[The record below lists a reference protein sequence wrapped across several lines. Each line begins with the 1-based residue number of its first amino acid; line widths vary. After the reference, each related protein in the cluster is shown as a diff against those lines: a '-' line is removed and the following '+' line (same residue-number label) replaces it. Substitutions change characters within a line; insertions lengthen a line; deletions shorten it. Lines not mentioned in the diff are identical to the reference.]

1 VRDQTAFTDAIKP
14 RSPMRSNRVHRC
26 DQTAFADAIKPRSP
40 MRSNRVRRCDQ
51 TAFADA
57 IKPRSPMRSNRVHRC
72 DQTAFTDAIKP
83 RSPMRSNRV
92 RRCDQ
97 TAFADAIKRCSPSRK
112 KMLRYL
118 VQVVQ
123 NLLTTGIL
131 AALLCA
137 GLSREGRRRAL
148 WGCVAGAGAA
158 LVLAALRRTTALIS
172 RGVFNTWILSFAVVF
187 GVIHILFQWR
197 LLQKPLGKIPALKSR
212 PALAQAVPDY
222 ARALLLAALLFYALP
237 TIFLYPTEFALAG
250 ESVFT
255 TDFLFKLIGFAAGLL
270 VVVAAALSLYKTSG
284 AAPET
289 LLRALLAAALLV
301 NICNQ
306 LASIV
311 QFLLARRIIPMIRWL
326 FRLIVV
332 VSNYNFAFLY
342 ALMGL
347 GFLSPLV
354 VFASS
359 FKPLPVCGNPAER
372 RRLRF
377 SRRVNRRHC
386 LTVAAGFALSVFL
399 FTFVKSYIER
409 GVALSPAEPMTI
421 AGEEI
426 LIPISQIEDGHLH
439 RFAYTAQDGVEVRF
453 IVIKKNAVAYGVG
466 LDACDICGA
475 TGYYERKN
483 EVICRLCDVVMNIS
497 TIGFK
502 GGCNPV
508 PLAYTL
514 RSGSM
519 IIETINL
526 ENEKNR
532 FK

>member
-1 VRDQTAFTDAIKP
+1 
-14 RSPMRSNRVHRC
+14 
-26 DQTAFADAIKPRSP
+26 
-40 MRSNRVRRCDQ
+40 
-51 TAFADA
+51 
-57 IKPRSPMRSNRVHRC
+57 
-72 DQTAFTDAIKP
+72 
-83 RSPMRSNRV
+83 
-92 RRCDQ
+92 
-97 TAFADAIKRCSPSRK
+97 
-112 KMLRYL
+112 MLRYL

-137 GLSREGRRRAL
+137 GLSREGRRLAL
-148 WGCVAGAGAA
+148 WGSAAGAGAA

-187 GVIHILFQWR
+187 GVIHILFQWGV
-197 LLQKPLGKIPALKSR
+197 LQKPLGKVPLLKKR
-212 PALAQAVPDY
+212 VPDY
-222 ARALLLAALLFYALP
+222 VRALLLAALLFYALP

-255 TDFLFKLIGFAAGLL
+255 TDVLFKFIGFAAGLL
-270 VVVAAALSLYKTSG
+270 VVAVTALSLYKTG
-284 AAPET
+284 DAMPGT
-289 LLRALLAAALLV
+289 LLRALLTAALLV

-306 LASIV
+306 LAAIV
-311 QFLLARRIIPMIRWL
+311 QFLLARRIIPMVRWL
-326 FRLIVV
+326 FRLIIAASDYSFVFFY
-332 VSNYNFAFLY
+332 S
-342 ALMGL
+342 LMVM
-347 GFLSPLV
+347 GFLLPLA

-359 FKPLPVCGNPAER
+359 FKPLPAFNNPAER
-372 RRLRF
+372 RKFRF
-377 SRRVNRRHC
+377 ARRVNRRYC
-386 LTVAAGFALSVFL
+386 LTVATGFALSVFL
-399 FTFVKSYIER
+399 LTFVKSYIER
-409 GVALSPAEPMTI
+409 GVVLSPAEPMTI

-426 LIPISQIEDGHLH
+426 LIPITQVEDGHLH
-439 RFAYTAQDGVEVRF
+439 RFAYTAQDGTEVRF

-483 EVICRLCDVVMNIS
+483 EVICRLCDVVINIS

-508 PLAYTL
+508 PLAYSL

-526 ENEKNR
+526 ENERNR

>member
-1 VRDQTAFTDAIKP
+1 
-14 RSPMRSNRVHRC
+14 
-26 DQTAFADAIKPRSP
+26 
-40 MRSNRVRRCDQ
+40 
-51 TAFADA
+51 
-57 IKPRSPMRSNRVHRC
+57 
-72 DQTAFTDAIKP
+72 
-83 RSPMRSNRV
+83 
-92 RRCDQ
+92 
-97 TAFADAIKRCSPSRK
+97 
-112 KMLRYL
+112 MLRYL

-131 AALLCA
+131 TALLCG
-137 GLSREGRRRAL
+137 GLCREGKRRAL
-148 WGCVAGAGAA
+148 GGCIAGAAAA
-158 LVLAALRRTTALIS
+158 LVLAVLRRTTALVS
-172 RGVFNTWILSFAVVF
+172 RGVFNLWILSFAVVF
-187 GVIHILFQWR
+187 GVISILFQWG
-197 LLQKPLGKIPALKSR
+197 LLQKALRKIPLLKKQPS
-212 PALAQAVPDY
+212 LAKAVPDY
-222 ARALLLAALLFYALP
+222 VCALLLAALLFYALP

-255 TDFLFKLIGFAAGLL
+255 TDFLFKFIGFAAGLL
-270 VVVAAALSLYKTSG
+270 VVVVITLSLYKTSG
-284 AAPET
+284 AMPEP
-289 LLRALLAAALLV
+289 LLRGVLTAALLV
-301 NICNQ
+301 NISNQ

-326 FRLIVV
+326 FRLIIVA
-332 VSNYNFAFLY
+332 SDYNFVFFY
-342 ALMGL
+342 TLMGL
-347 GFLSPLV
+347 GFLASLV
-354 VFASS
+354 VFARS
-359 FKPLPVCGNPAER
+359 FKPLPVCNNPAER
-372 RRLRF
+372 RKFRF
-377 SRRVNRRHC
+377 FRRMNQRHC
-386 LTVAAGFALSVFL
+386 LTVAVGFALSVFL
-399 FTFVKSYIER
+399 LTFVKSYIEQ
-409 GVALSPAEPMTI
+409 GVVLSPAEPMTI

-439 RFAYTAQDGVEVRF
+439 RFAYTVQDGTEVRF
-453 IVIKKNAVAYGVG
+453 IVIKKNAAAYGVG

>member
-1 VRDQTAFTDAIKP
+1 VIGDNIRLSFLFFIYKIEKG
-14 RSPMRSNRVHRC
+14 N
-26 DQTAFADAIKPRSP
+26 
-40 MRSNRVRRCDQ
+40 
-51 TAFADA
+51 
-57 IKPRSPMRSNRVHRC
+57 
-72 DQTAFTDAIKP
+72 
-83 RSPMRSNRV
+83 
-92 RRCDQ
+92 
-97 TAFADAIKRCSPSRK
+97 
-112 KMLRYL
+112 MLRYL

-131 AALLCA
+131 VALLCA

-148 WGCVAGAGAA
+148 WGCAAGAGAA
-158 LVLAALRRTTALIS
+158 LVLAVLRRTTALVS
-172 RGVFNTWILSFAVVF
+172 RGVFNLWILSFAVVF
-187 GVIHILFQWR
+187 GILYILFRWGLPSQKALR
-197 LLQKPLGKIPALKSR
+197 KLPLLKNRVGVAE
-212 PALAQAVPDY
+212 AVPDY
-222 ARALLLAALLFYALP
+222 VRALLLAALLFYALP

-255 TDFLFKLIGFAAGLL
+255 TDFLFKLIGFAAGVL
-270 VVVAAALSLYKTSG
+270 VVAVTALSLYNTG
-284 AAPET
+284 AAMPKT
-289 LLRALLAAALLV
+289 LLRALLTAALLV
-301 NICNQ
+301 NICTQ
-306 LASIV
+306 LASIA
-311 QFLLARRIIPMIRWL
+311 QFLLARRIIPMVRWL
-326 FRLIVV
+326 FRLIIAA
-332 VSNYNFAFLY
+332 SDYNFVFFY

-347 GFLSPLV
+347 GFLLPIV
-354 VFASS
+354 VFAGS
-359 FKPLPVCGNPAER
+359 FKSLPTCNNPAER
-372 RRLRF
+372 RKLRF
-377 SRRVNRRHC
+377 SRRVNQRHC

-399 FTFVKSYIER
+399 LTFVKSSIER
-409 GVALSPAEPMTI
+409 GIVLSPAEPMAI

-426 LIPISQIEDGHLH
+426 LIPIPQVEDGHLH
-439 RFAYTAQDGVEVRF
+439 RFAYTAQDGTEVRF
-453 IVIKKNAVAYGVG
+453 IVIKKNAAAYGVG

-519 IIETINL
+519 IIETIDL